1 MKARLVETKYCPQGF
16 YANTSF
22 FYKFVLEKPEDI
34 SISELHDLLI
44 FTLSKKFN
52 IQICSD
58 SICITKSKGEITFTF
73 VEDFEIDGLN
83 RKTYIDFPSYDWYCR
98 EKREK
103 EQNDLVRMRIAWKD
117 TEEMFLSTLSFDE
130 TLLYKEYISQHGAV
144 VEEYVLRS
152 QDVFYIEKLEGE
164 FSFQKADLLK
174 GVLEGT
180 SWNDF
185 SLEKTARLLQTFL
198 NNQKIGFAKILVRKT
213 IEQSYS
219 EFIITFNRYIGRKQQ
234 EETEKI
240 KVHFSLYHTIN
251 FADIKSSA
259 DIKPD
264 NEDLFIENPLFPL
277 FEESVS
283 IPKFE
288 IPIKSSD
295 EIISSLS
302 LEEKIKKEQ
311 EKTKGK
317 WGTYS
322 YEHARA
328 WLKRCIRKN
337 CSSWDNGGEESYYM
351 EAKEELNKQSL
362 VEISKN
368 IDCDISILEKL
379 LKEMID
385 AKERLTKL
393 EINETDFNFTKGI
406 SVEQEENLFK
416 IIEDC
421 SIDIN
426 GFMLI
431 DEMRAFFKVKPCR
444 IFEECKKRVYDY
456 HNVPM
461 SKGKLKW

>member
-16 YANTSF
+16 YAKTSF

-52 IQICSD
+52 ISICSD
-58 SICITKSKGEITFTF
+58 SICVTKTKGEITFTF
-73 VEDFEIDGLN
+73 VEDFEIDELN

-103 EQNDLVRMRIAWKD
+103 EQNDLVRMRIAWKE

-130 TLLYKEYISQHGAV
+130 TFLYKEYISQHGAI
-144 VEEYVLRS
+144 VEEYVLSS
-152 QDVFYIEKLEGE
+152 QDVFYKEKLEGE
-164 FSFQKADLLK
+164 FSFKKADLLK

-185 SLEKTARLLQTFL
+185 SLEKSARLLQTFL
-198 NNQKIGFAKILVRKT
+198 DNQKIRFAKILVRKT
-213 IEQSYS
+213 IEQGYS
-219 EFIITFNRYIGRKQQ
+219 EFIITFNHYIGREQQ

-240 KVHFSLYHTIN
+240 KMYFSSYHTIN
-251 FADIKSSA
+251 LADIKSPA

-264 NEDLFIENPLFPL
+264 NEDLCIENPLFHL
-277 FEESVS
+277 FEESIS

-322 YEHARA
+322 YEYARA
-328 WLKRCIRKN
+328 WLKRWIRKN
-337 CSSWDNGGEESYYM
+337 CSSWDNGEKESYYW
-351 EAKEELNKQSL
+351 ETKDELNKQSL
-362 VEISKN
+362 TEISKN
-368 IDCDISILEKL
+368 IDCDISILEEL
-379 LKEMID
+379 LKEMNE
-385 AKERLTKL
+385 AKEKLTKI
-393 EINETDFNFTKGI
+393 EINETYFDFTKGI
-406 SVEQEENLFK
+406 SVEQETNLFK

-431 DEMRAFFKVKPCR
+431 DEMRVFLRVRPCR
-444 IFEECKKRVYDY
+444 VFEECKKRVYDY
-456 HNVPM
+456 HNVPT